1 MVLFRYSVP
10 FCEVYGMKKLLFL
23 LLIFSLF
30 FSCQNT
36 GSSSSN
42 SDFEGFWSCDGVVL
56 HFSAASLIW
65 MEASKENH
73 TYTYSAG
80 SGSITI
86 TDKTGKTISGT
97 YSLESNST
105 VLRIKF
111 TDRDEL
117 YLVKISEDV

>member
-1 MVLFRYSVP
+1 
-10 FCEVYGMKKLLFL
+10 
-23 LLIFSLF
+23 
-30 FSCQNT
+30 
-36 GSSSSN
+36 
-42 SDFEGFWSCDGVVL
+42 
-56 HFSAASLIW
+56 
-65 MEASKENH
+65 MEAGKENH